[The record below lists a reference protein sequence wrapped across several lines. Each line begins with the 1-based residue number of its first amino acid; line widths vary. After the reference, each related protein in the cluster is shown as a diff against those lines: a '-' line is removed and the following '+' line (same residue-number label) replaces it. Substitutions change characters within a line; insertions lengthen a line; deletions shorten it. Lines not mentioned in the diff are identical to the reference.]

1 MGCWCDDRSYFGIDQ
16 GIKSKSNIK
25 IIYIFYIKIHMID
38 CCICKGWSG
47 NMQRQELWLR
57 LWIDCCSFF
66 KKRLFLRDTIS
77 VSDVIIVVLIELC
90 YTALHDDDGSMI
102 IMLAALNNNN
112 ESTDDLLNTKT
123 TPTTLL
129 LQTVE
134 SRYNT

>member
-1 MGCWCDDRSYFGIDQ
+1 MIVVSAKVEVVI
-16 GIKSKSNIK
+16 SN
-25 IIYIFYIKIHMID
+25 
-38 CCICKGWSG
+38 G
-47 NMQRQELWLR
+47 NNFDYGYELIVVL
-57 LWIDCCSFF
+57 FF

-77 VSDVIIVVLIELC
+77 VSDVIIVVFIELC